1 MFFSAAVSLALH
13 VALITSND
21 TDSNPPTS
29 QRDMQNH
36 ALHMFF
42 TLGEDEPRDIELWR
56 HLSLLD
62 EADRND
68 CCTWMGVWC
77 TQGSVTSLI
86 LAYPFTKHMVL
97 FNMAAAPPTV
107 QFVHF
112 PEGYRS
118 VWENV
123 SPRFFP
129 RDLRYL
135 CLKKAQMYILDDLE
149 VDNVFD
155 LSLLPAKV
163 EEIHLEV
170 REPVRLYDVMLIR
183 SMPPSLRILSLVST
197 WRVPVA
203 VVDGAGISEGLE
215 LIELVSSGK
224 LAKIQHV
231 GGSKAVDKRI
241 RAQLRVQWQ
250 MLSKYV
256 AEREFLSQQMGLQ
269 YKLHEE

>member
-1 MFFSAAVSLALH
+1 MKQSCIGSAYPHYFLHFNHHRMFFPAAASIALH

-21 TDSNPPTS
+21 PDSNPPTS
-29 QRDMQNH
+29 QSDMQNH

-62 EADRND
+62 EADQKD

-77 TQGSVTSLI
+77 TEESVTSLI

-123 SPRFFP
+123 SPRFLP

-135 CLKKAQMYILDDLE
+135 CLKKAQMYILDDRE

-155 LSLLPAKV
+155 LSLLPAKCRKYTSKF
-163 EEIHLEV
+163 ESQS
-170 REPVRLYDVMLIR
+170 DSMMLCLCGKCLRASGFSR
-183 SMPPSLRILSLVST
+183 S
-197 WRVPVA
+197 
-203 VVDGAGISEGLE
+203 
-215 LIELVSSGK
+215 
-224 LAKIQHV
+224 
-231 GGSKAVDKRI
+231 
-241 RAQLRVQWQ
+241 
-250 MLSKYV
+250 
-256 AEREFLSQQMGLQ
+256 
-269 YKLHEE
+269 